1 MKENEETDS
10 RAGRRQRYTKG
21 NRESRQ
27 RQAEETGRS
36 DRERRQETERGD
48 RRQRQKETDRGD
60 RGRKRKGSKHLMN
73 KGAANAET
81 NIIINMLGKQL
92 LAGSSCLLGLEETEK
107 KERHRRRRREETD
120 TKRQR
125 KETDKETEK
134 ADIGDRDRRPRRQCR
149 GFNATGAAYLC
160 IV

>member
-1 MKENEETDS
+1 M
-10 RAGRRQRYTKG
+10 RRQTVEQAGDKDTQKETERAD
-21 NRESRQ
+21 RDRRR
-27 RQAEETGRS
+27 RQA
-36 DRERRQETERGD
+36 DQTERGD

-73 KGAANAET
+73 KGAADAET

-120 TKRQR
+120 TKRQT
-125 KETDKETEK
+125 KETYKETEK
-134 ADIGDRDRRPRRQCR
+134 ADIGDRDMRQRRQCR
-149 GFNATGAAYLC
+149 GFNAAGAACFC